1 MKIFDFF
8 RRKKDKKFTDSSEKK
23 TPVIPV
29 QSNKPLDTSTAALVK
44 FVMSEEKDANL
55 VFGRQNKERIF
66 ICFKNVELAQLFKDW
81 YAALELREK
90 NNSDKVYEMFLKE
103 ICEKYGIEY
112 PEEKSADTENPEQT
126 EDNADSQE

>member
-8 RRKKDKKFTDSSEKK
+8 RRKKDKRSNDSSEKK
-23 TPVIPV
+23 APAVSL
-29 QSNKPLDTSTAALVK
+29 QSNKTLDTSIAALIK
-44 FVMSEEKDANL
+44 IVMSEEKDANL

-66 ICFKNVELAQLFKDW
+66 ICFKNVELAELFKDW

-90 NNSDKVYEMFLKE
+90 NKSDKVYEMFLKE

-112 PEEKSADTENPEQT
+112 SEEKSADTEKAEQT
-126 EDNADSQE
+126 DDNG

>member
-8 RRKKDKKFTDSSEKK
+8 RRKKDKKSNDFSEEKK
-23 TPVIPV
+23 EPIISA
-29 QSNKPLDTSTAALVK
+29 QSNTPLDTSIAALVK
-44 FVMSEEKDANL
+44 IVMSEEKDANL

-66 ICFKNVELAQLFKDW
+66 ICFKNVELAELFKDW

-90 NNSDKVYEMFLKE
+90 NKSDKVYEMFLKE

-112 PEEKSADTENPEQT
+112 DVESDEEDMA
-126 EDNADSQE
+126 

>member
-1 MKIFDFF
+1 MGIFDFF
-8 RRKKDKKFTDSSEKK
+8 RKKKDKRSDDSSEKK
-23 TPVIPV
+23 APVIPV

-44 FVMSEEKDANL
+44 IVMAEEKDANL

-66 ICFKNVELAQLFKDW
+66 ICFKNVELAELFKDW

-90 NNSDKVYEMFLKE
+90 NKSEKVYEMFLKE

-112 PEEKSADTENPEQT
+112 DEEKSADSENMEQT
-126 EDNADSQE
+126 EDNG